1 MPDIYFLIEDL
12 PVCAHFM
19 ADFQLEIALFGEDLW
34 L

>member
-12 PVCAHFM
+12 LVCAHFM
-19 ADFQLEIALFGEDLW
+19 ADFQLQIASFSEDLW